1 MKPALFLLIVALYLV
16 ASGYIAARVCRV
28 FKYRPKSWRV
38 SVWVIVALLDVSF
51 LLLRLFSQD
60 CVWLNRVIY
69 IVSTTWMPIVLY
81 GSLLLVVMDIVRHIL
96 VVTRGEIPYHT
107 PWSVK
112 CAGVVTALLLL
123 WGHIVAV
130 TPEERH
136 YTVYSDKL
144 PKGQELTVALV
155 SDLHAGYSVTESDIS
170 RLAEII
176 NTENVDLTIICGD
189 LIDSDLKPVLQENT
203 LAPLTTINSKYGVWA
218 IMGNHDYFDDA
229 SVMIEYVNGL
239 EGVTLLRDSVAE
251 VGPFRVIGRDDVSLS
266 RFGAVR
272 RDIESFGQVDSL
284 FTIVADHQPSAIRD
298 AVNIGS
304 DLSLSGHTHAGQ
316 IWPMGLFTKRI
327 YELDYGCGCYGETT
341 VIVTSGFGTWGPKV
355 RLGSPSEIVFV
366 DIKGTRKS

>member
-1 MKPALFLLIVALYLV
+1 M
-16 ASGYIAARVCRV
+16 
-28 FKYRPKSWRV
+28 
-38 SVWVIVALLDVSF
+38 
-51 LLLRLFSQD
+51 
-60 CVWLNRVIY
+60 
-69 IVSTTWMPIVLY
+69 
-81 GSLLLVVMDIVRHIL
+81 
-96 VVTRGEIPYHT
+96 
-107 PWSVK
+107 
-112 CAGVVTALLLL
+112 
-123 WGHIVAV
+123 
-130 TPEERH
+130 
-136 YTVYSDKL
+136 
-144 PKGQELTVALV
+144 

-203 LAPLTTINSKYGVWA
+203 LAPLTTINSKFGVWA

-251 VGPFRVIGRDDVSLS
+251 VGPFRVIGRDDVSIS

-298 AVNIGS
+298 AVNIGA

-355 RLGSPSEIVFV
+355 RLGSPSEVVFV